1 MIQSRYTALAATPS
15 DIYQHLPTLKRYAQQ
30 CNSVTELGV
39 RTIVSTWAWLD
50 AGVPVIRCYDINDP
64 PADALQEVTEY
75 AQQNNL
81 NFTFTRA
88 DVLTVELEPV
98 ELLFIDTWHTYS
110 QLTQELALHGNVASK
125 YMIFHDTT
133 LYARSGEDGSP
144 GGLQDA
150 LDNFLLETD
159 VWRIKETF
167 TNNNGLTV
175 LEHI

>member
-1 MIQSRYTALAATPS
+1 MIQSRYAALAATPS

-39 RTIVSTWAWLD
+39 RTIVSTWAWLE
-50 AGVPVIRCYDINDP
+50 AQVPTIRCYDLNDP
-64 PADALQEVTEY
+64 PVAALQEVIDY

-88 DVLTVELEPV
+88 DVLTIELEPV
-98 ELLFIDTWHTYS
+98 ELLFIDTWHTYA

-133 LYARSGEDGSP
+133 LYGRSGEDGSP

-159 VWRIKETF
+159 CWSVKETY
-167 TNNNGLTV
+167 TNNNGLTI
-175 LEHI
+175 LQRI

>member
-1 MIQSRYTALAATPS
+1 MIQSRYAALASTPS

-50 AGVPVIRCYDINDP
+50 AHVPIIRCYDINNP
-64 PADALQEVTEY
+64 PADELCYVQDY
-75 AQQNNL
+75 AKQNSL
-81 NFTFTRA
+81 DFTFTRA
-88 DVLTVELEPV
+88 DVLVTDLEPV
-98 ELLFIDTWHTYS
+98 DLLFIDTWHTYS
-110 QLTQELALHGNVASK
+110 QLTQELALHGSVATK

-133 LYARSGEDGSP
+133 LYGRSGEDGSP

-159 VWRIKETF
+159 VWRLKETF
-167 TNNNGLTV
+167 TNNNGLTI